1 MLIFDIETNGFL
13 DVTHTIH
20 CLHTGD
26 PDTGEQW
33 RYSDI
38 KVYDLWAGTIE
49 EGLKRLAEADEIG
62 GHNVFRFDIPA
73 IRKVHPEWKP
83 KGYVWDTLALSCLAY
98 PKDELKDIDAKLQK
112 KDKLPAAFFAKG
124 YFAGQQLGAWGY
136 RLGEMK
142 DDYEGGFD
150 TFTQEMDDYCAQ
162 DVKVNIALWRKVWS
176 RLEKDGVP
184 IESIH
189 MENEVLRII
198 AGQELHGFCF
208 DEEEA
213 RSLEASLMARKA
225 ELDAELR
232 KAFKP
237 WVEPQKKYGKPVR
250 NVAKRKVRVRRW
262 DENFEEYYITVE
274 KGTEYELQKLMM
286 FNPASRAHIENR
298 LRALYG
304 WKPKAFTA
312 SGQAEINE
320 ETLDGMEFPEAKLL
334 KEYLMVDKRL
344 GMLSSGKQAWLTHLK
359 EDGRIHGR
367 VNTNQA
373 VTGRMTHSFPN
384 VAQVPASGAPYGK
397 ECRALFGVPKGYLL
411 VGCDAEGLELRCL
424 GHFMG
429 RYDGGAYS
437 DTVVNGDKSKG
448 TDVHTV
454 NQEAIGLRLRDSAK
468 TFIYALIYGGGD
480 AKLGEIVVADMEDE
494 ARRKWLAKHTEDINP
509 KDPRKRTYRDIAY
522 ARIGKS
528 KRAAIMENL
537 PALGRLI
544 EVVQAKVKKQGW
556 IRGIDGRKLP
566 IRKSHAALNTLLQ
579 SAGALVMKKALVLM
593 EEEYRKR
600 GWVVMWDHQSGELF
614 FVANVHDEVQI
625 EAKETIAEEA
635 AAIAKEC
642 IRRAG
647 EYFEFRCPLAGSADV
662 GSNWSETH

>member
-1 MLIFDIETNGFL
+1 MLIFDCETNGFL
-13 DVTHTIH
+13 DETTVVH
-20 CLHTGD
+20 CLHMGN
-26 PDTGEQW
+26 PETGEQW
-33 RYSDI
+33 RYSDLH
-38 KVYDLWAGTIE
+38 VYDGRTGTIE
-49 EGLKRLAEADEIG
+49 EGLKRLAEEPEIG

-73 IRKVHPEWKP
+73 IRKVYPWWQP

-98 PKDELKDIDAKLQK
+98 PKDELKQIDGRLQK
-112 KDKLPAAFFAKG
+112 KGKLPPVFFAKG
-124 YFAGQQLGAWGY
+124 YFAGQQLGAWGF

-142 DDYEGGFD
+142 DDYEGGFE
-150 TFTQEMDDYCAQ
+150 TFTREMDDYCAQ
-162 DVKVNIALWRKVWS
+162 DVKVNIALWHKVWS
-176 RLEKDGVP
+176 RFEKDEVP
-184 IESIH
+184 LESIKL
-189 MENEVLRII
+189 ENEVLRII

-208 DEEEA
+208 DEAKA
-213 RSLEASLMARKA
+213 RQLEADLLARKA

-237 WVEPQKKYGKPVR
+237 WVEPQKKYGKPIR
-250 NVAKRKVRVRRW
+250 KVAKRKVKVRRW
-262 DENFEEYYITVE
+262 DEDFNEYYITVE
-274 KGTEYELQKLMM
+274 KGTEYELQKLVM
-286 FNPASRAHIENR
+286 FNPASRAHIANR
-298 LRALYG
+298 LQTLYG
-304 WKPKAFTA
+304 WKPKAFTD
-312 SGQAEINE
+312 SGQPEISE

-359 EDGRIHGR
+359 PDGRIHGR

-384 VAQVPASGAPYGK
+384 VAQVPSCGAPYGK
-397 ECRALFGVPKGYLL
+397 ECRELFHVPDGYQL

-429 RYDGGAYS
+429 KYDGGAYG

-454 NQEAIGLRLRDSAK
+454 NQRAVGLNSRDSSK
-468 TFIYALIYGGGD
+468 TFVYALIYGGGD
-480 AKLGEIVVADMEDE
+480 AKLGEIIVADMPDDQ
-494 ARRKWLAKHTEDINP
+494 RRKWLAARKSEADKEKGYRILGARA
-509 KDPRKRTYRDIAY
+509 RKRM
-522 ARIGKS
+522 
-528 KRAAIMENL
+528 MEGL
-537 PALGRLI
+537 PALGRL
-544 EVVQAKVKKQGW
+544 VDAVQKKVRKQGW

-566 IRKSHAALNTLLQ
+566 IRKAHAALNTLLQ

-593 EEEYRKR
+593 EEEFRAR
-600 GWVVMWDHQSGELF
+600 GWVVMWDYQQGELF

-625 EAKETIAEEA
+625 EAKEEIAEEA
-635 AAIAKEC
+635 ANIAADC

-662 GSNWSETH
+662 GRNWSETH